1 MSDLNDP
8 PVSDDVWKLDE
19 DFKTEERE
27 WSKLKQKGK
36 IKYAGFYLLLVLL
49 ALGLLYIFICSLSF
63 LADSFRLLGGKDA
76 GRAFR
81 QNEILDNP
89 IAGLMIGILAT
100 VLVQSSSTSTSIVV
114 SMVGSGILG
123 VRQSIPI
130 IMGANIGTSVTN
142 SIVSIAHINKVNE
155 FRRAFAA
162 ATVHDFFNWLSV
174 LILLPLELATRY
186 LERLTDSI
194 IKGINTNSTVS
205 ENPEF
210 LKKITKPFT
219 NLVIQLDKKI
229 ITLIAQGVNET
240 ELEGK
245 QMIKEE
251 GNFLFHDTGLTDSEV
266 GIILLIISL
275 ILLCVSLF
283 LTVKILHRLF
293 RGRIA
298 VWLHKT
304 VNRDFPDIKIGGLRI
319 PTSIF
324 AGYLAMAIGVGM
336 TILVQ
341 SSSITTSTLTPLVG
355 MGVITIE
362 RAYPITLGSN
372 IGTTVTGILAALSS
386 DGTKLANALQVALA
400 HLFFNISGIIIW
412 YPIPFMRKIPISAAK
427 AMGNT
432 TAKYRWFAIVYII
445 IAFFLFPV
453 AVFGLSIISNWA
465 LIGVGV
471 PFLLLM
477 SSIVVTNILQKKK
490 PSVLPEKLRD
500 WEWLPLYLHSLRPYD
515 SKMKGIFSCCKR
527 EETTEIEIEN
537 C

>member
-1 MSDLNDP
+1 MSDVDTP
-8 PVSDDVWKLDE
+8 PDDVWKLDE
-19 DFKTEERE
+19 DFRTEEKE
-27 WSKLKQKGK
+27 WSKLEQKGK
-36 IKYAGFYLLLVLL
+36 LKYTGFYLLLVLL

-114 SMVGSGILG
+114 SMVGSGILE

-186 LERLTDSI
+186 LERLTGTI
-194 IKGINTNSTVS
+194 IKGINTNTTT

-219 NLVIQLDKKI
+219 NLVIQLDKKF
-229 ITLIAQGVNET
+229 ITLIAQGANET

-251 GNFLFHDTGLTDSEV
+251 GKFLFHNTGLTDSEV
-266 GIILLIISL
+266 GIILLFISL

-304 VNRDFPDIKIGGLRI
+304 VNRDFPDIRIRRLTI

-324 AGYLAMAIGVGM
+324 TGYFAMAIGVGM

-355 MGVITIE
+355 LGVITIE
-362 RAYPITLGSN
+362 RVYPITLGAN

-386 DGTKLANALQVALA
+386 DGTKLANALQVGLA

-412 YPIPFMRKIPISAAK
+412 YSIPFMRKIPISAAK
-427 AMGNT
+427 AMGNI
-432 TAKYRWFAIVYII
+432 TAKYRWFALVYII
-445 IAFFLFPV
+445 VAFFLFPV
-453 AVFGLSIISNWA
+453 AVFGLSLISKWA

-477 SSIVVTNILQKKK
+477 SSIAVVNILQKKK
-490 PSVLPEKLRD
+490 RSVLPEKLRD
-500 WEWLPLYLHSLRPYD
+500 WDWLPLYLHSLRPYD
-515 SKMKGIFSCCKR
+515 SKMKGLFSCCR
-527 EETTEIEIEN
+527 QEETTEIEIEN